1 MLITKVYI
9 NTREIDDIH
18 IHNTGKMD
26 GDKYI
31 YRIMNP
37 WLGEILTAT
46 TVAHKRGDGYRK
58 LLIKVLEVLEKE
70 DIPTRRV

>member
-37 WLGEILTAT
+37 WLGEVLTET
-46 TVAHKRGDGYRK
+46 TVAHERRDGYRK
-58 LLIKVLEVLEKE
+58 LLIKVLEVLEEE
-70 DIPTRRV
+70 DIPTRRS